1 MDLTVIIPVFNEV
14 ESITPLLDE
23 IAAQF
28 DAKDAYEI
36 IVVDDGSVDGTP
48 AVLQAARQTHP
59 QLRVLR
65 HRERYGQSMALVSG
79 VLAARAPWIA
89 TLDGDGQNDPA
100 DIPRLFRV
108 MDESADDVQL
118 VSGYRRQRND
128 SWLKRVSSRAA
139 NTLRAALLG
148 DNTPDSACGIR
159 VFARSTFLALPRF
172 DHMHRFLPALVQ
184 RQGGKP
190 VSVEFNHRKRSR
202 GQSKYGIHNRLWA
215 GIVDTLGV
223 LWLQRRSK
231 QPVVSEI
238 E

>member
-1 MDLTVIIPVFNEV
+1 VDLTIIIPVFNEV

-28 DAKDAYEI
+28 DATGAYEV
-36 IVVDDGSVDGTP
+36 IVVDDGSSDGTP
-48 AVLQAARQTHP
+48 AVLQAARQSHP

-79 VLAARAPWIA
+79 VLAARTSWIA
-89 TLDGDGQNDPA
+89 T
-100 DIPRLFRV
+100 
-108 MDESADDVQL
+108 
-118 VSGYRRQRND
+118 
-128 SWLKRVSSRAA
+128 
-139 NTLRAALLG
+139 
-148 DNTPDSACGIR
+148 DSACGLRI
-159 VFARSTFLALPRF
+159 FARSTFLGLPRF

-184 RQGGKP
+184 LQGGK
-190 VSVEFNHRKRSR
+190 VLCVEVNHRRRRR

>member
-1 MDLTVIIPVFNEV
+1 VDLTVIIPVFNEV

-159 VFARSTFLALPRF
+159 VFSRSTFLALPRF

-184 RQGGKP
+184 RQGGKL
-190 VSVEFNHRKRSR
+190 VSVEVNHRKRSR

>member
-1 MDLTVIIPVFNEV
+1 VDLTVIIPVFNEV

-159 VFARSTFLALPRF
+159 VFSRSTFLALPRF

-190 VSVEFNHRKRSR
+190 VSVEVNHRKRSR

>member
-1 MDLTVIIPVFNEV
+1 VDLTVIIPVFNEV

-23 IAAQF
+23 VAAQF
-28 DAKDAYEI
+28 DAKDTYEI

-48 AVLQAARQTHP
+48 AVLQAARSKHP

-159 VFARSTFLALPRF
+159 VFSRSTFLALPRF

-190 VSVEFNHRKRSR
+190 VSVEVNHRKRSR

>member
-28 DAKDAYEI
+28 DAKEAYEI

-190 VSVEFNHRKRSR
+190 VSVEVNHRKRSR

>member
-184 RQGGKP
+184 RQGGKQ
-190 VSVEFNHRKRSR
+190 VSVEVNHRKRSR

>member
-1 MDLTVIIPVFNEV
+1 VDLTIIIPVFNEV
-14 ESITPLLDE
+14 ESITPLLGE
-23 IAAQF
+23 VAAQF
-28 DAKDAYEI
+28 DATDAFEI
-36 IVVDDGSVDGTP
+36 IVVDDGSIDGTP
-48 AVLQAARQTHP
+48 AVLQAARQAHP

-65 HRERYGQSMALVSG
+65 HRERYGQSMAIVSG
-79 VLAARAPWIA
+79 VLAAHSPWIV

-108 MDESADDVQL
+108 MDETANDVQL
-118 VSGYRRQRND
+118 VSGYRKQRND
-128 SWLKRVSSRAA
+128 GWLKRISSRAA
-139 NTLRAALLG
+139 NSMRAALLG
-148 DNTPDSACGIR
+148 DNIPDSACGLR

-184 RQGGKP
+184 RQGGKV
-190 VSVEFNHRKRSR
+190 VSVEINHRRRHR

-231 QPVVSEI
+231 HPVVSEI

>member
-190 VSVEFNHRKRSR
+190 VSVEVNHRKRSR